1 MKIKTRQEMKK
12 SVYNQGLLLLLP
24 LLLISVTGTAQE
36 VTKEFN
42 EKYSAGASTTL
53 QINNRYGDVTIDSWD
68 QKEVIIDVKVTVE
81 LPNRDKAQKLLDYIN
96 VEFSQD
102 GDVITAKTVINDRFS
117 FSGWGGKKRFSI
129 DYNVKMPVQASLA
142 LVNRYGNSE
151 LDELQGLAQF
161 DIRYGNINIGKLTR
175 GNEKPLNRISLSYG
189 KGSVDEAGW
198 LDLVIR
204 YTGDVNITSSRAI
217 LLDSRYSKLRIGETS
232 SLVGES
238 KYDNLRIG
246 TINNLVLENGYT
258 DTNIE
263 TLTSKLEYEGS
274 YGNFT
279 VTRIPSGFE
288 SIDVNTR
295 YMGVNLGI
303 DSEANYNLEAKVSYG
318 DLRYDEDN
326 FVNKRRI
333 IQNTSKEIAGVVGSS
348 ESPRANV
355 NVSSSYGTV
364 RLH

>member
-1 MKIKTRQEMKK
+1 MKIKTLQEMKK
-12 SVYNQGLLLLLP
+12 SVYKKGLLLLLP
-24 LLLISVTGTAQE
+24 ILLFTVTATAQE

-53 QINNRYGDVTIDSWD
+53 QINNRYGDVLIDSWD
-68 QKEVIIDVKVTVE
+68 KDEVTIDVKVTVE
-81 LPNRDKAQKLLDYIN
+81 MPNRDRAQKLLDYIT

-102 GDVITAKTVINDRFS
+102 GDVISAKTVIDDKFS
-117 FSGWGGKKRFSI
+117 FSGWGGNRKFSI
-129 DYNVKMPVQASLA
+129 DYNVKMPVRASLA

-151 LDELQGLAQF
+151 LNELHGLAQF
-161 DIRYGNINIGKLTR
+161 DIRYGDINIGKLTR
-175 GNEKPLNRISLSYG
+175 DNEKPLNRISLSYG

-204 YTGDVNITSSRAI
+204 YTGDVSISKSRAI

-238 KYDNLRIG
+238 KYDNLQIG

-258 DTNIE
+258 DTRIE

-279 VTRIPSGFE
+279 VSYIPTGFE
-288 SIDVNTR
+288 SIDVSTR

-303 DSEANYNLEAKVSYG
+303 DKAANYNLEARVSHG
-318 DLRYDEDN
+318 DLRYDEEN
-326 FVNKRRI
+326 FINKRRI
-333 IQNTSKEIAGVVGSS
+333 IENTSKEIAGVVGTN

-355 NVSSSYGTV
+355 NVSSSYGSV
-364 RLH
+364 RLR

>member
-1 MKIKTRQEMKK
+1 MPLKT
-12 SVYNQGLLLLLP
+12 
-24 LLLISVTGTAQE
+24 A
-36 VTKEFN
+36 
-42 EKYSAGASTTL
+42 
-53 QINNRYGDVTIDSWD
+53 
-68 QKEVIIDVKVTVE
+68 
-81 LPNRDKAQKLLDYIN
+81 
-96 VEFSQD
+96 
-102 GDVITAKTVINDRFS
+102 
-117 FSGWGGKKRFSI
+117 
-129 DYNVKMPVQASLA
+129 LA
-142 LVNRYGNSE
+142 LTNRYGNSDI
-151 LDELQGLAQF
+151 DELQGSTNI
-161 DIRYGNINIGKLTR
+161 DIKYGNLNVGKLTR
-175 GNEKPLNRISLSYG
+175 GNEKPLNRISIAYG
-189 KGSVDEAGW
+189 KGTINEAGW
-198 LDLVIR
+198 LDLMLR
-204 YTGDVNITSSRAI
+204 YVGNTEIKTSQAL
-217 LLDSRYSKLRIGETS
+217 LLDSKYSKLTIGETS
-232 SLVGES
+232 SIVGES
-238 KYDNLRIG
+238 KYDNVSIEA
-246 TINNLVLENGYT
+246 INNLVLENGYT

-288 SIDVNTR
+288 SIDVKTR

-303 DSEANYNLEAKVSYG
+303 DKGANFNLEAKVSYG

>member
-1 MKIKTRQEMKK
+1 MKIKTLQEMKK
-12 SVYNQGLLLLLP
+12 SVYNTGLLLLLP
-24 LLLISVTGTAQE
+24 ILLLTASAAAQE
-36 VTKEFN
+36 VTKEYN

-53 QINNRYGDVTIDSWD
+53 QINNRYGDVLIDSWN
-68 QKEVIIDVKVTVE
+68 QNEVVIDVKVTVE
-81 LPNRDKAQKLLDYIN
+81 LPNRDRAQKLLDYIN

-102 GDVITAKTVINDRFS
+102 GDVITAKTVIDDKFS
-117 FSGWGGKKRFSI
+117 FSGWGGNKKFSI
-129 DYNVKMPVQASLA
+129 DYKVKMPVRASLT
-142 LVNRYGNSE
+142 LTNRYGNSE

-161 DIRYGNINIGKLTR
+161 DIKYGNINIGKLTR
-175 GNEKPLNRISLSYG
+175 GNEKPLNRLILSYG

-204 YTGDVNITSSRAI
+204 YTGDVNITKSRAI

-238 KYDNLRIG
+238 KYDNIQIG
-246 TINNLVLENGYT
+246 TISNLVLENGYT
-258 DTNIE
+258 DTKIE
-263 TLTSKLEYEGS
+263 TLTNKLEYEGS

-279 VTRIPSGFE
+279 VSYIPAGFE

-303 DSEANYNLEAKVSYG
+303 DKGANYNLEAKVSYG

-333 IQNTSKEIAGVVGSS
+333 IQNTSKEIAGVVGTND
-348 ESPRANV
+348 SPRANV

-364 RLH
+364 RLR